1 MDRDIVLLGER
12 VAEDKYLIAQL
23 IHEEMVKDA
32 NREELAQHE
41 EFIQI
46 VLEERAKFIDLL
58 GSSIQQYLDQQGAYN
73 QIHQWGE
80 VTGKYFLDQ
89 GISLEKALAE
99 TSVYRKHIGKL
110 MKTEALHRNM
120 SVEHILE
127 GMEFFHSLMDHATT
141 SYSTAYID
149 AYSENLATA
158 RKEFLE
164 LSAPVVPLTD
174 HIAVLPIIGD
184 LDLERA
190 RYMLEK
196 TLMAANR
203 LRITTL
209 IIDLSGV
216 VKVDSTVAEQII
228 KIVQSLNLV
237 GVRAVLTGIRPEI
250 ALTLAQLGIDINS
263 FDIGGS
269 LKQTVQKLNFGK

>member
-110 MKTEALHRNM
+110 IKTEALHRNM